1 MKIKPFKPPIL
12 YLHDFRRIELINMKD
27 FFCGSSSAEVCRSLA
42 IDPVELKILF
52 RASLEL
58 LIFSAS
64 LGDPGLGV

>member
-12 YLHDFRRIELINMKD
+12 YLHDFRRIELFNMKD